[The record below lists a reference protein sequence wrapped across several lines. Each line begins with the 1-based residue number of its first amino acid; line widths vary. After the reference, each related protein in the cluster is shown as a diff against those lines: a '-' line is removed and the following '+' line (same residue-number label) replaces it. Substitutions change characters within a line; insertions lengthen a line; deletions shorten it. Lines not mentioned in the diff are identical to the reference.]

1 VEDARTIVLSLIGRT
16 SGAGM
21 ETVIRTE
28 IVILGGGFGGAFTA
42 QALGRR
48 LRRRKDARVTL
59 LSRNNYHLM
68 TPLLF
73 ETGSGAVEP
82 RQAVTPLRELLPRT
96 RFIEAMVDRV
106 VLDRRTVQAHHPTSG
121 AQIEV
126 AYDHL
131 ILALGGITERHRIPG
146 SELAMEFKTLAD
158 ALGVRSRIIDRF
170 EQAVIERDPDRRRAL
185 LTFVVIGAGLVG
197 VEFTGEMSAFV
208 DRLRR
213 WYALPSSD
221 IQFHL
226 VEAGPHLLPEMEPRV
241 ADYVKQVFT
250 KRGIRMHIHVPVEG
264 IDAHRVR
271 LGNDESIESDTIL
284 LAAGVTST
292 PVIAELPVEKD
303 RKQRVVT
310 EPSMQVKGRPGVWA
324 LGDCAHI
331 PDPKGQAYPQLAQHA
346 LREARALARNVV
358 AAMQGRAL
366 QPFRYRSLGT
376 LAMLGGLRG
385 VGLVLGVRIHGA
397 LAWAV
402 WRLNYLY
409 RTPKWERKARLLV
422 DWAFSLIF
430 KPDDTELPVP
440 VLREQR
446 RPSPR
451 LTEAPAMY

>member
-1 VEDARTIVLSLIGRT
+1 
-16 SGAGM
+16 
-21 ETVIRTE
+21 
-28 IVILGGGFGGAFTA
+28 
-42 QALGRR
+42 
-48 LRRRKDARVTL
+48 
-59 LSRNNYHLM
+59 
-68 TPLLF
+68 
-73 ETGSGAVEP
+73 
-82 RQAVTPLRELLPRT
+82 
-96 RFIEAMVDRV
+96 
-106 VLDRRTVQAHHPTSG
+106 
-121 AQIEV
+121 
-126 AYDHL
+126 
-131 ILALGGITERHRIPG
+131 
-146 SELAMEFKTLAD
+146 
-158 ALGVRSRIIDRF
+158 
-170 EQAVIERDPDRRRAL
+170 
-185 LTFVVIGAGLVG
+185 
-197 VEFTGEMSAFV
+197 
-208 DRLRR
+208 
-213 WYALPSSD
+213 
-221 IQFHL
+221 
-226 VEAGPHLLPEMEPRV
+226 
-241 ADYVKQVFT
+241 
-250 KRGIRMHIHVPVEG
+250 
-264 IDAHRVR
+264 
-271 LGNDESIESDTIL
+271 
-284 LAAGVTST
+284 
-292 PVIAELPVEKD
+292 
-303 RKQRVVT
+303 
-310 EPSMQVKGRPGVWA
+310 MQVKGRPGVWA